1 MSELR
6 WILLAAGIALL
17 IGVYVWGVRSRK
29 RSATP
34 DFERLRRVDP
44 VPPPA
49 VAKPLEVHRREPR
62 ITLDEM
68 PAATSPDS
76 DVPELD
82 FDVGAAA
89 EEPPAARAAQPAIA
103 RVETGRTEPTISST
117 AQQAVRQAP
126 PGEPGA
132 REPAP
137 ATPGHAAGAAPPV
150 KSSQKVVAVRVTAPL
165 PSRFEGALL
174 RETLR
179 SHGLQHGRYDIYH
192 RLAPDGRPII
202 SLASLLEPGTF
213 DPATMD
219 GVAYPGVALFTV
231 LPGPVSALD
240 ALEDL
245 LVTSRS
251 LAMQLKGTVLDDRGA
266 PLSLQRIASMRDE
279 VLTFERGARAPETVG

>member
-34 DFERLRRVDP
+34 DFERPRRVDP
-44 VPPPA
+44 VSPPA

-68 PAATSPDS
+68 PAASSPES
-76 DVPELD
+76 EVPELD
-82 FDVGAAA
+82 FDIGAAA
-89 EEPPAARAAQPAIA
+89 EEPSAARPAQPAIA

-117 AQQAVRQAP
+117 AEQAVRQAL
-126 PGEPGA
+126 PG
-132 REPAP
+132 EPAP
-137 ATPGHAAGAAPPV
+137 ATPGHGAGAAPPV

-266 PLSLQRIASMRDE
+266 PLSLQRIAGMRDE
-279 VLTFERGARAPETVG
+279 VLAFERGARAPETVG